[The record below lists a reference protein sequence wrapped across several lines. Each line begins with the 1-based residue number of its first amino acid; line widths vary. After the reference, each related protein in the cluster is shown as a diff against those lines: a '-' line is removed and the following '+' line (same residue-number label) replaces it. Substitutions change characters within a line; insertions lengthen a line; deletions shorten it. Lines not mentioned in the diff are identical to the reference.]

1 MTINNKI
8 KRINNS
14 VIRSAEIL
22 LERMVKEE
30 TGREIEVKSLFPL
43 EYEFKDIENAEKVY
57 HIETLLL
64 NNRHYRTYKGREEF
78 CIKCHDY
85 GMSSY
90 DYGKE
95 ISVNGKTYK
104 IVGFFENTHSGY
116 FILMGKRGGL
126 WVTKAEK
133 R

>member
-8 KRINNS
+8 ESMSKS
-14 VIRSAEIL
+14 VIRSAVSL
-22 LERMVKEE
+22 LEHMTKEE

-43 EYEFKDIENAEKVY
+43 EYEFKDIDNTEKVY
-57 HIETLLL
+57 HLETLLL
-64 NNRHYRTYKGREEF
+64 NNKHYRTYKGREEF

-90 DYGKE
+90 EYSKE

-104 IVGFFENTHSGY
+104 IVGFFENTQSNY

-126 WVTKAEK
+126 WVTKAK
-133 R
+133 K